1 MATLKSNASGEDRFK
16 ILELYELEIAKRFL
30 MCPYFE
36 KRIKGM
42 KEFSDIHLKV
52 GNKMS
57 RTPQECQ

>member
-1 MATLKSNASGEDRFK
+1 MAMLRSSASGQDKYK

-42 KEFSDIHLKV
+42 KEFGEIHLKV
-52 GNKMS
+52 GNKIS
-57 RTPQECQ
+57 RTPQEC